1 MTILE
6 LKYKYGTK
14 EFQVSKGTT
23 LTELTR
29 HLYGSDDIRYKYSI
43 IKLNTR
49 YDWSSM
55 DICTI
60 QYFDKLVCDQLDEIW

>member
-29 HLYGSDDIRYKYSI
+29 YLYGSDDIRYKYSI

-55 DICTI
+55 DICKI